1 MLNRR
6 HGPNSK
12 FKLGQFC
19 SSFLLTDIE
28 SFYLNVVANTV
39 GIVHRRLAEKI
50 DVLLLHL
57 LLLLNLAHH
66 LLSFCNFLQSLDHL
80 EN

>member
-1 MLNRR
+1 MTW
-6 HGPNSK
+6 PQ
-12 FKLGQFC
+12 FKIQIGSILV
-19 SSFLLTDIE
+19 LLFTHIE
-28 SFYLNVVANTV
+28 LFYLDVVTNTV

-66 LLSFCNFLQSLDHL
+66 LLRFCNFLQSLGHL

>member
-1 MLNRR
+1 MA
-6 HGPNSK
+6 PIQNSIWVN
-12 FKLGQFC
+12 FAPPVY
-19 SSFLLTDIE
+19 TDIE
-28 SFYLNVVANTV
+28 SFYLDVVTNTV

-66 LLSFCNFLQSLDHL
+66 LLSFCNFLQSLGNL
-80 EN
+80 ENSK